1 MASASS
7 DCGPPPLLPYLF
19 VYDFPAS
26 YRVRGRH
33 AVAVDNITFTFP
45 AWPHPNH
52 PLSSDWMYD
61 VANIYY
67 QRALNYRCRTD
78 DPLLAAI
85 FFVPVFNTE
94 MTPHPSSFCAE
105 KPRGAA
111 EHHVVFYERLRA
123 QTGDAFTRRGGADH
137 FFVNPRPGAGYFES
151 HPVCELNLLDARL
164 GASQLLSIEQR
175 PSREARDKTFTYF
188 ADPKFVSVP
197 YPSWVR
203 LPTVRSAMSEQH
215 APWRSHHHRPLR
227 VAAVFG
233 LTVGSPTA
241 SELRKR
247 LLTYCV
253 EWNAKSESSC
263 KSVGPR
269 GLLPSGRP
277 IPPEQ
282 HPLGSFNSIAAAT
295 YWNATFCLMPGGDS
309 VTRKATM
316 DALLL
321 GCIPVL
327 FHKGQV
333 SQWYWHWGDWVK
345 NGTYFIDVNDVLMNR
360 TDPIEELV
368 SLSQARVKSMRQSL
382 AANAHR
388 MHYALKEGGGP
399 RGKEDASSS
408 SSGGGGEVEAEDA
421 FEITLRAV
429 RNRTAARVT
438 AGLKIQQAAIEK
450 AAAQHRL
457 FASLNT
463 TSNAVEGQCRGS
475 TGAHDPTSCADNASA
490 PWHPPRPLIRGA
502 DTLEQCIDLCRSCAK
517 CKQVSYSLML
527 GLCTWHYRCNIS
539 FPGHI
544 EMRWEMWAYRT
555 WNIGATS
562 HHPLVD

>member
-1 MASASS
+1 MHQNTWRAFGVAPSALRAHA
-7 DCGPPPLLPYLF
+7 PPPPPPPPPHGVGLQRLRPTATPTLF
-19 VYDFPAS
+19 IRLRFPSQLSRERPA
-26 YRVRGRH
+26 RGC
-33 AVAVDNITFTFP
+33 VDNITFTFP

-78 DPLLAAI
+78 DPSLAAI

-94 MTPHPSSFCAE
+94 MAPHPSSFCAE

-429 RNRTAARVT
+429 RNRTAARASGRLKDT
-438 AGLKIQQAAIEK
+438 AGRHREGRGAAPPLCEPQHNVQCGGGAVPRLNGRARSNQLRRQCECAVAST
-450 AAAQHRL
+450 AAADTRGGY
-457 FASLNT
+457 SR
-463 TSNAVEGQCRGS
+463 AV
-475 TGAHDPTSCADNASA
+475 H
-490 PWHPPRPLIRGA
+490 RPLQELR
-502 DTLEQCIDLCRSCAK
+502 
-517 CKQVSYSLML
+517 QVQT
-527 GLCTWHYRCNIS
+527 GLLL
-539 FPGHI
+539 
-544 EMRWEMWAYRT
+544 AYARPMHV
-555 WNIGATS
+555 A
-562 HHPLVD
+562 L